1 MLDSFGRNIDYLRFS
16 VTDRCDLRCRYCM
29 PEKTSFS
36 QKKDMLDL
44 NQLKRLADVL
54 IKVGIKKIR
63 ITGGEPFVRKDIIS
77 FLEYLFYYK
86 KKQLLNEIT
95 LTTNGTLL
103 EKYAEKLKHN
113 GIERLNVSID
123 SLIPEKYSFITNG
136 GKIDNV
142 LKGID
147 KAKKL
152 GIRIKINVV
161 LLKNFN
167 EDEIISLINWSAKNG
182 FNISFIEIMPLGE
195 IKYSRNSQYIPVS
208 VAKKIIENHYPLI
221 SCDYST
227 NGPSKYY
234 KTKAFS
240 SLIGFISPI
249 SNHFCESCNRIR
261 ITSNG
266 ILYSCLGHESAT
278 NLKISLE
285 KNNIEEVERKIK
297 NSIKKKPEK
306 HFFDINE
313 KDPAVKRFMSFT
325 GG

>member
-16 VTDRCDLRCRYCM
+16 VTDRCDLRCKYCM
-29 PEKTSFS
+29 PEKMSFS

-44 NQLKRLADVL
+44 NQLKRLTDVL

-63 ITGGEPFVRKDIIS
+63 ITGGEPFVRKDIIN

-86 KKQLLNEIT
+86 KKQLLKEIT
-95 LTTNGTLL
+95 ITTNGTLL
-103 EKYAEKLKHN
+103 EKYAQKLKEN

-136 GKIDNV
+136 GNINNV
-142 LKGID
+142 LKGIE
-147 KAKKL
+147 KARKL
-152 GIRIKINVV
+152 GIKIKINVV

-167 EDEIISLINWSAKNG
+167 EDEIISLISWSAKND

-195 IKYSRNSQYIPVS
+195 IKYSRDSQYLPVS
-208 VAKKIIENHYPLI
+208 AAKKKIESKYPLI

-234 KTKAFS
+234 KTKIFS

-266 ILYSCLGHESAT
+266 MLYSCLGHEGAT
-278 NLKISLE
+278 NLRVSLE
-285 KNNIEEVERKIK
+285 KNDIEELEKKIK
-297 NSIKKKPEK
+297 NSIRKKPEK
-306 HFFDINE
+306 HFFNISE
-313 KDPAVKRFMSFT
+313 KNPTVKRFMSFT

>member
-16 VTDRCDLRCRYCM
+16 ITDRCDLRCRYCM
-29 PEKTSFS
+29 PKKTSFS

-44 NQLKRLADVL
+44 NQLKKLTEVL

-63 ITGGEPFVRKDIIS
+63 ITGGEPFVRQDLIS

-103 EKYAEKLKHN
+103 EKYAEKLQQN

-136 GKIDNV
+136 GNIDNV
-142 LKGID
+142 LKGIE

-152 GIRIKINVV
+152 GIKIKINVV
-161 LLKNFN
+161 LLKDFN
-167 EDEIISLINWSAKNG
+167 EDELISLVNWSANND

-195 IKYSRNSQYIPVS
+195 IKYSRDSQYLPVS
-208 VAKKIIENHYPLI
+208 VAKKIIESQYPLI
-221 SCDYST
+221 SSDYST

-234 KTKAFS
+234 KTNVFS

-266 ILYSCLGHESAT
+266 MLYSCLGHESAT
-278 NLKISLE
+278 NLKISLD
-285 KNNIEEVERKIK
+285 KNNIKEVERKIK
-297 NSIKKKPEK
+297 DSIKRKPEK
-306 HFFDINE
+306 HFFNINE
-313 KDPAVKRFMSFT
+313 KDPAVKRYMSFT

>member
-29 PEKTSFS
+29 PEKMSFS
-36 QKKDMLDL
+36 QKKDMLNLD
-44 NQLKRLADVL
+44 QLKTLTDVL
-54 IKVGIKKIR
+54 IRVGIKKIR

-77 FLEYLFYYK
+77 FLQYLNYYK
-86 KKQLLNEIT
+86 KKQLLKEIT

-103 EKYAEKLKHN
+103 EKYSEELKQN

-142 LKGID
+142 LKGIE
-147 KAKKL
+147 KASNL
-152 GIRIKINVV
+152 GIKIKINVV

-167 EDEIISLINWSAKNG
+167 EDEIISLIKWSAKND
-182 FNISFIEIMPLGE
+182 FNITFIEIMPLGE
-195 IKYSRNSQYIPVS
+195 IKYSRDTQYLPIS
-208 VAKKIIENHYPLI
+208 VAKKKIENTYPLVD
-221 SCDYST
+221 CNYTT

-234 KTKAFS
+234 RTKEFS

-249 SNHFCESCNRIR
+249 SNHFCETCNRIR

-266 ILYSCLGHESAT
+266 FLYSCLGHESAT
-278 NLKISLE
+278 NLKNSLE
-285 KNNIEEVERKIK
+285 KNDIEELERKIIS
-297 NSIKKKPEK
+297 SIKKKPEK
-306 HFFDINE
+306 HFFNIND
-313 KDPAVKRFMSFT
+313 KDPAIKRFMSFT